1 MEAAFKLKDEISVQ
15 TEHAREVL
23 ERLENL
29 IYSVS
34 PRKRASN
41 VIHVSLVE
49 LHDKQ
54 SGRIDAQKVAEYMG
68 IPLKRL
74 VEGLDLSYK
83 AAHKNPSSESFQVVL
98 QPIKRI
104 LEILDE
110 IFAKPETVRAWLNT
124 PHADLGGRT
133 ALQTILEK
141 NSQAVLTVLE
151 NAVAGVPV

>member
-1 MEAAFKLKDEISVQ
+1 
-15 TEHAREVL
+15 
-23 ERLENL
+23 
-29 IYSVS
+29 
-34 PRKRASN
+34 
-41 VIHVSLVE
+41 
-49 LHDKQ
+49 
-54 SGRIDAQKVAEYMG
+54 MG